1 MTDPTY
7 ADLHEAHTRPV
18 PFSVYTTD
26 RLWTDEHIS
35 AQMLNFHLDPD
46 LVAASR
52 PAATISR
59 SIDWM
64 AQRFDLGPGKRV
76 IDFGCGP
83 GLYTTPFAQLGAAVT
98 GIDFSQRS
106 LAHARSTAAVAGLS
120 IDYVE
125 ADYRQYR
132 ATGPADLVTL
142 IYCDFCALPPTDRHG
157 LLCSI
162 HDLLADGGH
171 LVLDVASTSAFAVRQ
186 ETVLFCERLLDGFWA
201 AGPYYGL
208 MRTFL
213 YDDEFIGLDRYTIWQ
228 PEQRWEVYNW
238 MQYFTPET
246 LAAEFAAAG
255 LRMVE
260 TIGDVCG
267 NTYDAE
273 AEEFAVVATA

>member
-1 MTDPTY
+1 MTDRTY
-7 ADLHEAHTRPV
+7 ADLHEAHTRPA
-18 PFSVYTTD
+18 PFSVYTTA

-35 AQMLNFHLDPD
+35 VQMLNFHLDPG

-52 PAATISR
+52 PAATIAR

-64 AQRFDLGPGKRV
+64 RKRFDLGSGKRI

-83 GLYTTPFAQLGAAVT
+83 GLYTTSFAQLGASVT
-98 GIDFSQRS
+98 GIDFSARS
-106 LAHARSTAAVAGLS
+106 LAHARSTAAASGLS

-125 ADYRQYR
+125 ADYRQYHV
-132 ATGPADLVTL
+132 TGTADLVTL
-142 IYCDFCALPPTDRHG
+142 IYCDFCALPPTDRHS
-157 LLCSI
+157 LLCTFR
-162 HDLLADGGH
+162 DLLAAGGH
-171 LVLDVASTSAFAVRQ
+171 LVLDVASTSAFAARQ

-228 PEQRWEVYNW
+228 PDQRWEVYNW
-238 MQYFTPET
+238 MQYFTPDS

-255 LRMVE
+255 LRLVE
-260 TIGDVCG
+260 TLGDVCG
-267 NTYDAE
+267 SVYNPE
-273 AEEFAVVATA
+273 AEEFAVVATV